1 MQIEIG
7 APASLPLAAI
17 RFDQGAAGLLGVTLQ
32 HPPLNLS
39 ARAGAVLN
47 VEGARGERGGV
58 FARHFLR
65 HHKLPEQG
73 EVEIELTV
81 PSHMGLGSD
90 ASLALGVAE
99 ALAWV
104 HNRPRNDT
112 AALAAAA
119 GLGPEW
125 GLETQGYAQGG
136 LLLVE
141 APWAGEAAP
150 TVLRRQAVAHKAEAA
165 WAFVLY
171 LPRVPAGTPESLEA
185 DRRAALLSAIPH
197 LSPETGRL
205 LETALWPALAQDDLD
220 GFGRALREIQQLNA
234 EALAAAGA
242 AAPLSETE
250 QELLALA
257 EAHGAEA
264 WGRSPGGLALFA
276 LIRGKTPSINL
287 RKELVERVGYH
298 GGTVMAAITDNDGA
312 RNVVHDAPPIY
323 TEGSPLVRGKM
334 T

>member
-1 MQIEIG
+1 MQLEIG

-17 RFDQGAAGLLGVTLQ
+17 RFEQGAAGLLGVTLQ

-39 ARAGAVLN
+39 ARASEVLS
-47 VEGARGERGGV
+47 VEGARGERAGA
-58 FARHFLR
+58 FARQFLR
-65 HHKLPEQG
+65 HHKLPEKG
-73 EVEIELTV
+73 EIEIELTA

-90 ASLALGVAE
+90 ASLGLGVAE

-104 HNRPRNDT
+104 HGRPRNDT

-141 APWAGEAAP
+141 APWAAETAP
-150 TVLRRQAVAHKAEAA
+150 KALRRQAVAHKAEAA

-171 LPRVPAGTPESLEA
+171 LPRVPAGTPDTLEA
-185 DRRAALLSAIPH
+185 SRRAALLSAIPH
-197 LSPETGRL
+197 LSQETGRL
-205 LETALWPALAQDDLD
+205 LETALWPALAGDDLD
-220 GFGRALREIQQLNA
+220 GFGQALREIQRLNA
-234 EALAAAGA
+234 EALAVAGM
-242 AAPLSETE
+242 AAPLSEDD
-250 QELLALA
+250 QALLAIC
-257 EAHGAEA
+257 EAHGAAA

-287 RKELVERVGYH
+287 RRALVERVGYH

-323 TEGSPLVRGKM
+323 TEGSPLVRGKS
-334 T
+334 